1 MAGSKYLNTQMQRP
15 DHPRIRAWKSY
26 SSDPFVHR
34 MNVEIRRERDAL
46 TYLPPRLFL
55 FFYDLEGKVI
65 RMDEAPWEIELE
77 EWLIDERKIKAIDTD
92 NEKLRF
98 SLLLKPALRP
108 ILIQFGDGYFNA
120 VLVEML
126 RAEKFHNHP
135 EVANML
141 KGIYRS
147 NPQAASYKDCQARIE
162 YEFTGLWKKLKALY
176 DDDDYADDVLGGAIA
191 RYLDERFSITSSRE
205 LGFI

>member
-26 SSDPFVHR
+26 SSDPAVQG
-34 MNVEIRRERDAL
+34 MNVEVRRERDAL

-65 RMDEAPWEIELE
+65 KMDEAPWEIELE

-120 VLVEML
+120 VLVKML
-126 RAEKFHNHP
+126 REGKLHSHP
-135 EVANML
+135 EVADML
-141 KGIYRS
+141 NGIYRS
-147 NPQAASYKDCQARIE
+147 HPQAASYEDCQKRIE
-162 YEFTGLWKKLKALY
+162 YEFAVLWKKLKTLY
-176 DDDDYADDVLGGAIA
+176 DDDKHADDILGGAIA

-205 LGFI
+205 LGF